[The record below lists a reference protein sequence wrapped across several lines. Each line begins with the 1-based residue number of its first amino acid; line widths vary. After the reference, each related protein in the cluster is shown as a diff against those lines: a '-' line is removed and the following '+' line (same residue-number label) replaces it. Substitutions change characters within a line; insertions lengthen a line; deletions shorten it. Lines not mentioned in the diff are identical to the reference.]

1 MSREIREIEE
11 GSYARPRRY
20 VFAATLVVLAA
31 LLVLPF
37 VM

>member
-11 GSYARPRRY
+11 SCYARPRRY

-37 VM
+37 VI

>member
-1 MSREIREIEE
+1 MTDEIQQIEAAC
-11 GSYARPRRY
+11 YASPRRY
-20 VFAATLVVLAA
+20 VFVATLVVIAA

>member
-1 MSREIREIEE
+1 MTGEIEE
-11 GSYARPRRY
+11 IKEGCYARPRRY
-20 VFAATLVVLAA
+20 VFAATLVVIAA

>member
-1 MSREIREIEE
+1 MSREIWEIEE
-11 GSYARPRRY
+11 GCYARPRRY